1 MQIKTL
7 ATLAIVAASLTVSAS
22 GCATSLSL
30 DTALNCAAL
39 IPPSL
44 RNPVE
49 DVSPPEDNT
58 VGGWVAV
65 ADARSGKLDE
75 ANRNTAYVIE
85 GADACQAESIRLQ
98 RKPWWAILRPG

>member
-1 MQIKTL
+1 M
-7 ATLAIVAASLTVSAS
+7 
-22 GCATSLSL
+22 
-30 DTALNCAAL
+30 
-39 IPPSL
+39 
-44 RNPVE
+44 
-49 DVSPPEDNT
+49 
-58 VGGWVAV
+58 GGWVAV